1 MMSILSLKS
10 LSKSFGTLV
19 AVDEVSL
26 EVNQGE
32 ILALIGPNGAGK
44 TTLVSQIYGELK
56 PDSGKV
62 LLGGEDITQLSIAER
77 VSKGIGRSFQISNL
91 LMDFSVVE
99 NAMIAEIARQ
109 KSSFRF
115 FEAAFSDEQ
124 LRKGAETILR
134 RVGLNKRGDVLV
146 SSLSHGERRLLELAL
161 AMAREPRLLLLD
173 EPMAGAGPEES
184 LKIAD
189 IISGLS
195 DGVNGVGI
203 LLIEHDI
210 DAVFRL
216 ADRVVVMV
224 EGAVIASGAPD
235 EISRNRKV
243 RRAYLGDSA

>member
-1 MMSILSLKS
+1 MMSILSLKN

-77 VSKGIGRSFQISNL
+77 VNKGIGRSFQISNL

-124 LRKGAETILR
+124 LRKGAEAILR

-189 IISGLS
+189 IISGMS
-195 DGVNGVGI
+195 AEVGI

>member
-1 MMSILSLKS
+1 MSILSLEN

-62 LLGGEDITQLSIAER
+62 LLGGEDITHLSISER

-91 LMDFSVVE
+91 LMDFSVRE

-109 KSSFRF
+109 RSSFSF

-124 LRKGAETILR
+124 LRKGAEAILR

-146 SSLSHGERRLLELAL
+146 SALSHGERRLLELAL
-161 AMAREPRLLLLD
+161 AMAREPQLLLLD

-189 IISGLS
+189 IISAMS
-195 DGVNGVGI
+195 AEVGI

-224 EGAVIASGAPD
+224 EGGVIASGAPD